1 MDEQLAFLRRIDE
14 PTFRRSWLLYR
25 ALECLPLDQAID
37 LARTADAFITG
48 EPVERKR
55 TDGLVLTEPKV
66 TCARGANRPL
76 APAAAT
82 RLATAATT
90 TAPKPISSALPQDVR
105 QQVVDRLASGARN
118 KEIAAEFGLT
128 PKQVQGVR
136 MGCTREITKRRGQH
150 ERQEPISQSRTVAAS
165 IDEVVRYLRQQD
177 DVVVR
182 QESGEFLVN
191 ARFRLPFT
199 ELVNRANRMRMRQGK
214 AEFDLGEGQPL
225 VAEATRSANGQSLF
239 WSTEASILKGQ

>member
-1 MDEQLAFLRRIDE
+1 MDEQLAFLCRIDE

-25 ALECLPLDQAID
+25 ALECLPFDQAID
-37 LARTADAFITG
+37 LARRADAFITG
-48 EPVERKR
+48 EPVERKL
-55 TDGLVLTEPKV
+55 TDGLVLTLPEV
-66 TCARGANRPL
+66 ACARGGERPL
-76 APAAAT
+76 APPAET

-90 TAPKPISSALPQDVR
+90 TAPRPIPSALRQDVR
-105 QQVVDRLASGARN
+105 QRVVDRLASEARN

-136 MGCTREITKRRGQH
+136 MGCAREIAKRRGQH

-165 IDEVVRYLRQQD
+165 VDEVVRYLRQQD

-191 ARFRLPFT
+191 ARFRLPFA
-199 ELVNRANRMRMRQGK
+199 ELVSRANRMRMRQGK
-214 AEFDLGEGQPL
+214 AEFDLGEGQPRP
-225 VAEATRSANGQSLF
+225 VGTVSSANGHPPF
-239 WSTEASILKGQ
+239 

>member
-1 MDEQLAFLRRIDE
+1 MDEQLAFLRRSEE
-14 PTFRRSWLLYR
+14 PTLRRSWLLYR
-25 ALECLPLDQAID
+25 ALECLPLDEAID

-48 EPVERKR
+48 EPVERKL

-66 TCARGANRPL
+66 ACARRGERPL
-76 APAAAT
+76 APAAET

-90 TAPKPISSALPQDVR
+90 RPIPSALPQEIR
-105 QQVVDRLASGARN
+105 QRVVDRLASGARN
-118 KEIAAEFGLT
+118 NEIAAEFGLT

-136 MGCTREITKRRGQH
+136 MGCAREITKRRGEH

-191 ARFRLPFT
+191 ARFRLPFA
-199 ELVNRANRMRMRQGK
+199 ELVSRANRMRKRQGK
-214 AEFDLGEGQPL
+214 AEFELGEGPPMR
-225 VAEATRSANGQSLF
+225 AETFRLANGHSLL
-239 WSTEASILKGQ
+239 WSDGASVLKGK